1 MRSFEIFVRDPQE
14 VPESGAHAA
23 PISTE
28 RRAKRARDV
37 LDVFVRGANVTARVG
52 EVHVGC
58 VLRDLGFAVAG
69 LAEVPEGKAF
79 VRFYEEPW
87 ELCVERAGDEAAL
100 SIYRTGPAPEVGAY
114 DVRVPFEE
122 VRRGARD
129 AIASARGASKG
140 HLAVELAAAEGA
152 LEPAPISFPRSVREP
167 QPVSVEIDQDAPVAF
182 GADFGLRVRSQD
194 LSTGAPVERADLHA
208 LLFRGRMRAVVR
220 GRELDLGDGHPF
232 LFAERL
238 LALGARA
245 LDAWEL
251 GHALHLRTDV
261 GGVNVGLRLG
271 HADAGAGPLS
281 LTLAP
286 RRGAACTFPA
296 LSVSDLVE
304 AVLGFGRALVRALLR
319 RDRAQAQ
326 NLRLS
331 DFRRELREL
340 SERLREASRSG
351 DVRNPRPEPYRAF
364 AENVRA
370 ARAQETAEAPSRL
383 RYVQRWRALVP
394 GIDLRSTF
402 LCGDRLVVGGAAE
415 TFGLDRA
422 TGEVLWRAETR
433 KATSVPTPG
442 GIARIHTDGA
452 IDLHDLASGEVV
464 LRTRVAPRRDGPQAG
479 AVVHAPGLPRLL
491 VVTEG
496 ERWVSAI
503 DLASG
508 EARWRFAWSGA
519 RGSGPGSVLRIRR
532 GGRLLYLTSG
542 DAQISAVDVQSGE
555 MVWRARDRK
564 RFRGSPTLDHEVLFA
579 IAGGVAGETHLSA
592 FDAFSGDRK
601 WTAAV
606 PGPGESCTVEAAPLV
621 CGRVCV
627 VVIRD
632 RQGLRLVAF
641 DRETGERAWDSA
653 GVVAPVGTSWL
664 CVGSVLVGNAPT
676 GEVLGL
682 SADSGATLWRHVLG
696 RVLDAD
702 VPRRL
707 EPVLRSGALFVP
719 HVDVHV
725 LRPSDGTHLA
735 SIGPCE
741 AIPDLL
747 RVDEQCS
754 VYVAEESGHMA
765 CFAAGPRLVLVK

>member
-1 MRSFEIFVRDPQE
+1 MRTFEIFVRDPQE
-14 VPESGAHAA
+14 LPASGAQAA
-23 PISTE
+23 PSSGV
-28 RRAKRARDV
+28 RRAARARDM

-58 VLRDLGFAVAG
+58 VLRDLGMAVAG
-69 LAEVPEGKAF
+69 LSEVPEGKAF

-100 SIYRTGPAPEVGAY
+100 SIYRTGAAPEVGAY

-129 AIASARGASKG
+129 AIARARAQAKG
-140 HLAVELAAAEGA
+140 PLAMELAAAEGA
-152 LEPAPISFPRSVREP
+152 LAAAPISFPLTVAEP
-167 QPVSVEIDQDAPVAF
+167 QPVSVEVDADAPVAF
-182 GADFGLRVRSQD
+182 GAEFGLRVRSQEVA
-194 LSTGAPVERADLHA
+194 SGAPVERADLHA

-220 GRELDLGDGHPF
+220 GRELDLGEGHPF

-238 LALGARA
+238 VVLGVRA
-245 LDAWEL
+245 MGAWEL

-261 GGVNVGLRLG
+261 GGVTVGLRLA
-271 HADAGAGPLS
+271 HADAGQGPLS
-281 LTLAP
+281 LTLGP

-296 LSVSDLVE
+296 LSVADLVE

-319 RDRAQAQ
+319 RDRAQAH

-340 SERLREASRSG
+340 SERLREASRG
-351 DVRNPRPEPYRAF
+351 GEVRNPRPELYRVF
-364 AENVRA
+364 AEHVRA
-370 ARAQETAEAPSRL
+370 ARPQEPSATPSRL
-383 RYVQRWRALVP
+383 RYAQRWRALVP

-402 LCGDRLVVGGAAE
+402 LCGERLVVGGAAE

-422 TGEVLWRAETR
+422 TGEVLWRVETR
-433 KATSVPTPG
+433 RATSVPTPN
-442 GIARIHTDGA
+442 GIARIHADGA

-464 LRTRVAPRRDGPQAG
+464 LRSRVAPRRDGPLAG

-508 EARWRFAWSGA
+508 EARWRFAWTSG
-519 RGSGPGSVLRIRR
+519 RSVGPGSVLRIRR

-579 IAGGVAGETHLSA
+579 ITGGVAGETHLSA
-592 FDAFSGDRK
+592 FDAFSGERR

-621 CGRVCV
+621 CGRVVV
-627 VVIRD
+627 VVIRE
-632 RQGLRLVAF
+632 RQGLRLVGF
-641 DRETGERAWDSA
+641 DRETGARAWTA
-653 GVVAPVGTSWL
+653 PGVVAPVGTSWL
-664 CVGSVLVGNAPT
+664 AVGPILVGNAPT
-676 GEVLGL
+676 GEVVGIC
-682 SADSGATLWRHVLG
+682 AERGATLWRHVLG

-725 LRPSDGTHLA
+725 LRPSDGAHLA
-735 SIGPCE
+735 RVGPCE

-754 VYVAEESGHMA
+754 VYVAEESGHMVS
-765 CFAAGPRLVLVK
+765 FAAGPRLVLVK